1 MSEEIWEE
9 KIDVMKMFF
18 SMLNHDIPY
27 ETAIAIFEDNG
38 FGEEDI
44 LEGLLCEEDVSS
56 KPEFTNIQIPINK
69 YVFDYLDD
77 IKSSNLPIV
86 FESLNKDLEDIDKVK
101 NLDDRLMVILLQDY
115 CDFDCTG
122 MWTTGGMIC
131 NFTQPYWQTD
141 YSICIDD
148 IENESIMALDLGRV
162 DVNSKYLTQ
171 KAIENLLITY
181 AKNRGCIMQNQ
192 YSGCD
197 NEIVYFNPKLPSR
210 VAEAII
216 EHYEKTHD
224 ADLKDDYEDIK
235 RFGTD
240 DWTGTYFGR

>member
-1 MSEEIWEE
+1 MSEEIWEA

-38 FGEEDI
+38 FDKEDI
-44 LEGLLCEEDVSS
+44 VQTLLCEEDVSS
-56 KPEFTNIQIPINK
+56 KPEFINIQIPIK

-101 NLDDRLMVILLQDY
+101 NVDDKLIVTLLQDY
-115 CDFDCTG
+115 CDFNCTG

-131 NFTQPYWQTD
+131 NFTEPYWQTD
-141 YSICIDD
+141 YSIYIND

-162 DVNSKYLTQ
+162 DVSSKYLTQ
-171 KAIENLLITY
+171 KAIKNLLITY
-181 AKNRGCIMQNQ
+181 AKDRGCIMQNQ
-192 YSGCD
+192 YYTSND
-197 NEIVYFNPKLPSR
+197 IVYFNPKLPSR
-210 VAEAII
+210 VAEAIVK
-216 EHYEKTHD
+216 HYEKTHD

-240 DWTGTYFGR
+240 NWTGTYFGR

>member
-1 MSEEIWEE
+1 MSEEIWEA

-44 LEGLLCEEDVSS
+44 LQELLCEEDVSS
-56 KPEFTNIQIPINK
+56 KPEFTNIQIPINI
-69 YVFDYLDD
+69 DYLDD

-86 FESLNKDLEDIDKVK
+86 FESFNKDLEDIDKVK
-101 NLDDRLMVILLQDY
+101 NIDDKLIVTLLQDY
-115 CDFDCTG
+115 CYFDHTG
-122 MWTTGGMIC
+122 MFTIPGMI
-131 NFTQPYWQTD
+131 NHWVNSPIFD
-141 YSICIDD
+141 YSISIDYID
-148 IENESIMALDLGRV
+148 KEHVAALDLFWV
-162 DVNSKYLTQ
+162 KVSSKYLTQ

-181 AKNRGCIMQNQ
+181 AKNNGCIMQNQ
-192 YSGCD
+192 YSACD
-197 NEIVYFNPKLPSR
+197 NEIVYYNPKLPSR
-210 VAEAII
+210 VAEAIV

-240 DWTGTYFGR
+240 SWTGTYFGR

>member
-1 MSEEIWEE
+1 MSEEIWEA

-27 ETAIAIFEDNG
+27 ETAIAVFEDNG

-44 LEGLLCEEDVSS
+44 LQGLLCEEDVSS
-56 KPEFTNIQIPINK
+56 KPEFTKIQIPINK

-86 FESLNKDLEDIDKVK
+86 FESFNKDLEDIDKVK
-101 NLDDRLMVILLQDY
+101 NIDDKLIVTLLQDY
-115 CDFDCTG
+115 CYFNCTG
-122 MWTTGGMIC
+122 MFTIPGMI
-131 NFTQPYWQTD
+131 NRWVNAPHFD
-141 YSICIDD
+141 YSISIDYID
-148 IENESIMALDLGRV
+148 KEHVAALDLYWV
-162 DVNSKYLTQ
+162 KVSSEYLTQ

-181 AKNRGCIMQNQ
+181 AKNNGCIMQHQ
-192 YSGCD
+192 YSTCD
-197 NEIVYFNPKLPSR
+197 DEIVYYNPKLPSR
-210 VAEAII
+210 LAEAIV
-216 EHYEKTHD
+216 EYYEKTHD
-224 ADLKDDYEDIK
+224 VDLQQDYEDIK